1 MEVDESTERNHT
13 LTHIPHFAHVYREL
27 ETATNRT
34 IPTLSHPLGNSLYLN
49 TDTGQDSNSLYSSLV
64 TSYKWWS
71 KTHDY
76 AAGAVQLLAQNG
88 LYRAKENTVQV
99 K

>member
-1 MEVDESTERNHT
+1 M
-13 LTHIPHFAHVYREL
+13 YREL
-27 ETATNRT
+27 ETATNRH

-49 TDTGQDSNSLYSSLV
+49 TATGQDSNSLYSSLV